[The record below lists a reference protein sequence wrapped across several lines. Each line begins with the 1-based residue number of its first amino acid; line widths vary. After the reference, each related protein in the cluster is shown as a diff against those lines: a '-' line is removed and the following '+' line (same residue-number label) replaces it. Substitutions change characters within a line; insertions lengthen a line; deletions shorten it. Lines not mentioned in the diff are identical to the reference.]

1 MILTIYD
8 LSGIQSFIFSNS
20 KLKTTVG
27 ASEIVHK
34 CLFEN
39 IPELDKLNCKDG
51 DWKNEKTLGSSGTR
65 IVYIGGGNAVMM
77 FNSKEESDK
86 FTEELAKKII
96 TDTGGTLRLISATVE
111 INEEAKDTE
120 KLSEVWKKLYDELD
134 KNKKNTAYSVPFGG
148 FSLNAQDNETF
159 EPIIMVEDGENI
171 KYFPRSKYLKLK
183 AYKKLIKEI
192 EGNKKSDDVH
202 FSTEFEK
209 FHKDG
214 KNFIAVIHIDGNT
227 MGKAIRAYNES
238 LTGKLSDCLFKLR
251 QMSVKISALY
261 NSVLDETIAEIYE
274 KYKETHKQQ
283 EIEKNGFLFR
293 KIISDGDD
301 ITVICAAEL
310 ALDFSEMFLTK
321 LEKSAEDESKKIEN
335 YTPTAA
341 AGIAFVG
348 IKFPYYDAYNIAEAL
363 VKNAKKKTLERMGD
377 EKPYSSIDWQIMYG
391 GIAEDIAEFR
401 RENYQLDD
409 NTFLNIRPYIFTK
422 PENPYAYELFI
433 EKKDKINALL
443 EKGFSRGKLK
453 KLRNAY
459 GMGFDSAENYGEF
472 IKSREQ
478 GGKFE
483 KQAEELSEVFQ
494 KTDGKTY
501 AKWFDVL
508 DIMDFDIATQEEKVN
523 DVSAEN

>member
-1 MILTIYD
+1 MILTLYD

-51 DWKNEKTLGSSGTR
+51 DWENETSLGSSGTR
-65 IVYIGGGNAVMM
+65 IVYIGGGNAVMK
-77 FNSKEESDK
+77 FDSEEESKK
-86 FTEELAKKII
+86 FTKELTEKII
-96 TDTGGTLRLISATVE
+96 TDTGGSLRLISATVE
-111 INEEAKDTE
+111 AKEDE
-120 KLSEVWKKLYDELD
+120 RLSGVWKKLYYNL
-134 KNKKNTAYSVPFGG
+134 NKNTAYSVPFGG

-159 EPIIMVEDGENI
+159 EPIIMVEDG
-171 KYFPRSKYLKLK
+171 KYFSRSKYLKLK
-183 AYKKLIKEI
+183 AYDAVKETENI
-192 EGNKKSDDVH
+192 P
-202 FSTEFEK
+202 FSTEFEN
-209 FHKDG
+209 FREDG

-251 QMSVKISALY
+251 KMSQKISALY
-261 NSVLDETIAEIYE
+261 NGVLNATISELYE
-274 KYKETHKQQ
+274 EYKKTHTQE
-283 EIEKNGFLFR
+283 EIEKNGFPFR

-310 ALDFSEMFLTK
+310 ALDFSEMFLKK
-321 LEKSAEDESKKIEN
+321 LEKSAENESTKIEK

-348 IKFPYYDAYNIAEAL
+348 LKFPYYDAYNIAEAL

-377 EKPYSSIDWQIMYG
+377 KKTYSSIDWHIMYG
-391 GIAEDIAEFR
+391 GIAIDIAEFR
-401 RENYQLDD
+401 RENYQLGD
-409 NTFLNIRPYIFTK
+409 NTFLNIRPYIFTD
-422 PENPYAYELFI
+422 PESPYAYDLFL
-433 EKKDKINALL
+433 KNKDEILQLL
-443 EKGFSRGKLK
+443 KDGFSRSKLK

-459 GMGFDSAENYGEF
+459 GMDADSAKNYGEF

-478 GGKFE
+478 GGTFE
-483 KQAEELSEVFQ
+483 EQAKKLSEVFQ
-494 KTDGKTY
+494 EIDGKTY

-508 DIMDFDIATQEEKVN
+508 DLMDFDIATREETNN
-523 DVSAEN
+523 DVSTEN